1 MNMQVMGNDDKKG
14 KERQDSIEKRNN
26 IVVFNK

>member
-14 KERQDSIEKRNN
+14 KERQDSSEKRNN